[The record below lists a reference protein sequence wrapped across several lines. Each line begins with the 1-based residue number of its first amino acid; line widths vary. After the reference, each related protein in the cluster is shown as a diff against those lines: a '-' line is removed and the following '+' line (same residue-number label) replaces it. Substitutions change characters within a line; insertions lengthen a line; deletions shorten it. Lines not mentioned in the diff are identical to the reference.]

1 MARRTQ
7 LHRALT
13 ACLRPLHCAC
23 LGIVCF
29 FLLSPLALSLL
40 LLRPSTPPAPAAAP
54 AGAAAAAAA
63 ARALALA
70 LVSPPAV
77 NPWRASLLRG
87 RLDWHDLVPL
97 TFHVGA
103 KGEAAAEALNRHL
116 REDAKVALLGVLQGR
131 VGSAL
136 GAVGLG
142 GSGAV
147 SGGGDGAPPPPRLRP
162 ALLGEAGG
170 AAAAAAAALAEHW
183 VAAGQGQAAEGGA
196 LGALEGCPLVRDGC
210 LLHGSLLACLG
221 DSLCGWCAASS
232 TCLTRGGGSG
242 VPCAPTPGTP
252 RGEPAGAL
260 EVAGRRLEDSAGV
273 LLVSAAA
280 VPSAANASAGSRAS
294 NATACSILLREA
306 RLTVEIAGNSKM
318 AYHWAGE
325 TLPSWVQA
333 AAAAPG
339 GLGGVDTLV
348 LYRGAWHDLL
358 ALAYVFSRNCPR
370 SDSEAVLARVCSGSG
385 GGSGSGRQPAGLPEQ
400 LAAVGAEDDAVLA
413 VLPGA
418 ASAAAAQGGLG
429 AEAAL
434 AAAVQ
439 RGGHRLSLR
448 QAREVLQGLGR
459 GEARY
464 DAWLAAAAPALGSI
478 SSSSGVALGLLRRE
492 AAWLAGKGLV
502 LGREAGYAELAGAV
516 CLGEGS
522 AGSSSSSEAGGGGP
536 PLVVIVSRR
545 DKRLLLN
552 EGELVALVHSLGA
565 EAAVVALEGLP
576 LCAQVRLFRR
586 ARVLLGMHGSGL
598 INSMYMRPGSALVQ
612 VVPHALGGAE
622 GFFRGPAEARGV
634 RYYEIATPARAA
646 AIAHGHFLKEPG
658 RAEEHLAQGSGC
670 CGAATYFSFFI
681 NQDVVVDVELARGV
695 LLKALGGG
703 K

>member
-1 MARRTQ
+1 MVSVAPRGRMARRTQ

-23 LGIVCF
+23 LGRVFF

-40 LLRPSTPPAPAAAP
+40 LLRPSTPPPPAAAP
-54 AGAAAAAAA
+54 AGAAAAA

-87 RLDWHDLVPL
+87 RLDWHDLVPQ
-97 TFHVGA
+97 TFLVGA
-103 KGEAAAEALNRHL
+103 RGEAAAEALNRHL

-136 GAVGLG
+136 GSAGLG
-142 GSGAV
+142 
-147 SGGGDGAPPPPRLRP
+147 SGGAAPRLRP
-162 ALLGEAGG
+162 AFGED
-170 AAAAAAAALAEHW
+170 AAAAALAEHW

-221 DSLCGWCAASS
+221 NSLCGWCAASS
-232 TCLTRGGGSG
+232 TCLTRGGSSG

-280 VPSAANASAGSRAS
+280 VPSAANASASASASASSRAS

-333 AAAAPG
+333 AAGAPG

-370 SDSEAVLARVCSGSG
+370 SDSEAVLARVCSG
-385 GGSGSGRQPAGLPEQ
+385 GRQPAGLPEQ
-400 LAAVGAEDDAVLA
+400 LAAVGAGDDAVLA
-413 VLPGA
+413 VLPSA

-464 DAWLAAAAPALGSI
+464 DAWLAAAAPALGSSGSGSG
-478 SSSSGVALGLLRRE
+478 SSGSGVALSLLRRE
-492 AAWLAGKGLV
+492 AAWLAGKGLA
-502 LGREAGYAELAGAV
+502 LSKDAGYAELAGAV

-522 AGSSSSSEAGGGGP
+522 AGSSSSSSSSAPEP

-612 VVPHALGGAE
+612 VVPHALSGAE

-634 RYYEIATPARAA
+634 RYYEIATPERAA
-646 AIAHGHFLKEPG
+646 AIAHGHFLKEPA

-670 CGAATYFSFFI
+670 CGSATYFSFFI
-681 NQDVVVDVELARGV
+681 NQDVVVDVDLARAV
-695 LLKALGGG
+695 LLKALGSG